1 MPMTAL
7 ANQIVAAVRGV
18 AGPSPAALHEPVFAG
33 QEIKYLT
40 ECIETGW
47 VSSVGRFVDQFE
59 QRLAEYTGARHAIAV
74 VNGTAALH
82 AALLA
87 VGVDADSE
95 VLVPALTFIGT
106 INPIVYCGAS
116 PHFIESSPDTLGV
129 NPDALDR
136 YLRDVAVIKDGACFN
151 RLTGARIS
159 ALLPV
164 HIFGHPIDMDALG
177 EVARRFSL
185 PVVEDAAEAI
195 GSYDKERRHAG
206 TLGSVG
212 TLSFNGNKTVTTGG
226 GGAIL
231 TNDTA
236 LAGRIK
242 HLSTTARVAHRWQ
255 FLHDMVGYNYR
266 LPNINAALGC
276 AQLEQL
282 DGFISRK
289 RRLTELY
296 AAAFQNI
303 QGLQVVREPKD
314 TRSNY
319 WLQSIM
325 LDSDKATERDVIL
338 EALNDAGYGAR
349 PVWRLMSTMPMFAS
363 CPRMSL
369 EATEDIEQRVIC
381 LPSGAG
387 LIQ

>member
-1 MPMTAL
+1 MSSFSD
-7 ANQIVAAVRGV
+7 QILAAVHDV
-18 AGPSPAALHEPVFAG
+18 VGPSPAALHEPVFAG
-33 QEIKYLT
+33 QEIKYLS

-47 VSSVGRFVDQFE
+47 VSSVGRFVDRFE
-59 QRLAEYTGARHAIAV
+59 QQLAEYTGARHAIAV

-87 VGVDADSE
+87 VEVDAGSE

-106 INPIVYCGAS
+106 VNPIVYCGAT

-129 NPDALDR
+129 DPDVLGR
-136 YLRDVAVIKDGACFN
+136 YLADIAVVSGGICRN

-159 ALLPV
+159 ALVPV
-164 HIFGHPIDMDALG
+164 HIFGHPIDMDALN

-195 GSYDKERRHAG
+195 GSYYKGRHAG
-206 TLGSVG
+206 TLGTVG
-212 TLSFNGNKTVTTGG
+212 TLSFNGNKTITTGG

-231 TNDTA
+231 TNDSA
-236 LAGRIK
+236 LAARIK

-282 DGFISRK
+282 DGFIARK
-289 RRLTELY
+289 RRLTEHY
-296 AAAFQNI
+296 AAAFGKI
-303 QGLQVVREPKD
+303 PGLRLIREPD
-314 TRSNY
+314 GTQSNY
-319 WLQSIM
+319 WLQSVM
-325 LDSDKATERDVIL
+325 LDPQHASERDGVL
-338 EALNDAGYGAR
+338 EALNDAGYAAR
-349 PVWRLMSTMPMFAS
+349 PVWRLMSTMPMFEA

-369 EATEDIEQRVIC
+369 AVTENIEQRVVS

-387 LIQ
+387 LIS

>member
-1 MPMTAL
+1 MNSL
-7 ANQIVAAVRGV
+7 SDQIVAAVRDV

-33 QEIKYLT
+33 QEIRYLS

-47 VSSVGRFVDQFE
+47 VSSVGRFVDRFE
-59 QRLAEYTGARHAIAV
+59 QQLAEYTGARHAIAV

-87 VGVDADSE
+87 VGVDAGSE

-106 INPIVYCGAS
+106 VNPIVYCGAT
-116 PHFIESSPDTLGV
+116 PHFIESAPDTFGV
-129 NPDALDR
+129 DPDALGR
-136 YLRDVAVIKDGACFN
+136 YLTSIAVVSDGICRN
-151 RLTGARIS
+151 RVTGARIS
-159 ALLPV
+159 ALVPV
-164 HIFGHPIDMDALG
+164 HIFGHPIDMDAIN
-177 EVARRFSL
+177 EVAHRFHL

-195 GSYDKERRHAG
+195 GSYDKGRHAG

-212 TLSFNGNKTVTTGG
+212 TLSFNGNKTITTGG

-231 TNDTA
+231 TNDSA

-242 HLSTTARVAHRWQ
+242 HLSTTARVPHRWQ

-282 DGFISRK
+282 DGFIARK
-289 RRLTELY
+289 RRLTERY
-296 AAAFQNI
+296 TTAFADI
-303 QGLQVVREPKD
+303 SGLKLIREPED

-325 LDSDKATERDVIL
+325 LDPPHASERDGIL
-338 EALNDAGYGAR
+338 EALNDAGYAAR
-349 PVWRLMSTMPMFAS
+349 PVWRLMNTMPMFEAS
-363 CPRMSL
+363 PRMPLTS
-369 EATEDIEQRVIC
+369 TEDIERRVIS

-387 LIQ
+387 LIS

>member
-1 MPMTAL
+1 MSSL
-7 ANQIVAAVRGV
+7 SHQVVAAVRDV

-33 QEIKYLT
+33 QEIKYLS

-47 VSSVGRFVDQFE
+47 VSSAGRFVDRFE
-59 QRLAEYTGARHAIAV
+59 QQLAEYTGARHAIAV

-87 VGVDADSE
+87 VGVDAGSE

-106 INPIVYCGAS
+106 VNPIVYCSAT

-129 NPDALDR
+129 DPDALGR
-136 YLRDVAVIKDGACFN
+136 YLAGIAVVSGGICRN

-159 ALLPV
+159 ALVPV
-164 HIFGHPIDMDALG
+164 HIFGHPIDMDALN

-195 GSYDKERRHAG
+195 GSYDKGRHAG

-212 TLSFNGNKTVTTGG
+212 TLSFNGNKTITTGG

-236 LAGRIK
+236 LASRIK

-282 DGFISRK
+282 DGFIARK

-296 AAAFQNI
+296 AAAFERI
-303 QGLQVVREPKD
+303 PGLRLIREPD
-314 TRSNY
+314 GTQSNY

-325 LDSDKATERDVIL
+325 LDPEHASERDGVL
-338 EALNDAGYGAR
+338 EALNDAGYAAR
-349 PVWRLMSTMPMFAS
+349 PVWRLMSTMPMFEA

-369 EATEDIEQRVIC
+369 TVTENIEQRVIS

-387 LIQ
+387 LIS

>member
-1 MPMTAL
+1 MTNL
-7 ANQIVAAVRGV
+7 ADQIVAAVRHV
-18 AGPSPAALHEPVFAG
+18 AGPAPAALHEPVFAG
-33 QEIKYLT
+33 HEIKYLS

-47 VSSVGRFVDQFE
+47 VSSVGRFVDRFE
-59 QRLAEYTGARHAIAV
+59 QQLAEYTGARHAIAV

-87 VGVDADSE
+87 VGVEAGSE

-106 INPIVYCGAS
+106 VNPIVYCGAR
-116 PHFIESSPDTLGV
+116 PHFIESSCDTLGV
-129 NPDALDR
+129 DPDALGR
-136 YLRDVAVIKDGACFN
+136 YLADIAVVSDGVCRN
-151 RLTGARIS
+151 RLTGARMS

-164 HIFGHPIDMDALG
+164 HIFGHPIDMDALN
-177 EVARRFSL
+177 EVAARFSL

-195 GSYDKERRHAG
+195 GSYDRGRHAG
-206 TLGSVG
+206 TLGAVG
-212 TLSFNGNKTVTTGG
+212 TLSFNGNKTITTGG

-231 TNDTA
+231 TNDAT

-242 HLSTTARVAHRWQ
+242 HLSTTARVPHRWQ

-282 DGFISRK
+282 DGFIACK
-289 RRLTELY
+289 RRLTDLY
-296 AAAFQNI
+296 TASFEKI
-303 QGLQVVREPKD
+303 PGLKLIREPKG
-314 TRSNY
+314 TKSNY

-325 LDSDKATERDVIL
+325 LDQQNATERDAIL
-338 EALNDAGYGAR
+338 EALNDAGYAAR
-349 PVWRLMSTMPMFAS
+349 PVWRLMSTMPMFEG
-363 CPRMSL
+363 CPRMPL
-369 EATEDIEQRVIC
+369 TVTEDIERRVIS

-387 LIQ
+387 LIS

>member
-1 MPMTAL
+1 MSSL
-7 ANQIVAAVRGV
+7 SHQVVAAVRHV
-18 AGPSPAALHEPVFAG
+18 AGPLPAALHEPVFAG
-33 QEIKYLT
+33 REIMYLS

-47 VSSVGRFVDQFE
+47 VSSAGRFVDRFE
-59 QRLAEYTGARHAIAV
+59 QQLAEYTGARHAIAV

-87 VGVDADSE
+87 VGVDAGSE

-106 INPIVYCGAS
+106 VNPIVYCGAT

-129 NPDALDR
+129 NPDTLAR
-136 YLRDVAVIKDGACFN
+136 YLADIAVVSGGTCRN
-151 RLTGARIS
+151 RLTGSRIS
-159 ALLPV
+159 ALVPV
-164 HIFGHPIDMDALG
+164 HIFGHPIDMDALN
-177 EVARRFSL
+177 EVARRFFL

-195 GSYDKERRHAG
+195 GSYDKGRHAG

-212 TLSFNGNKTVTTGG
+212 TLSFNGNKTITTGG

-236 LAGRIK
+236 LASRIK
-242 HLSTTARVAHRWQ
+242 HLSTTALVAHRWQ

-282 DGFISRK
+282 DGFIARK

-296 AAAFQNI
+296 AAAFERI
-303 QGLQVVREPKD
+303 PGLRLIREPD
-314 TRSNY
+314 GTQSNY

-325 LDSDKATERDVIL
+325 LDPRHASERDGVI
-338 EALNDAGYGAR
+338 EALNDAGYAAR
-349 PVWRLMSTMPMFAS
+349 PVWRLMSTMPMFEA

-369 EATEDIEQRVIC
+369 TVTEDIEQRVIS

-387 LIQ
+387 LIS

>member
-1 MPMTAL
+1 MSSFSD
-7 ANQIVAAVRGV
+7 QIVAAVREV
-18 AGPSPAALHEPVFAG
+18 VGPSPAALHEPVFAG
-33 QEIKYLT
+33 QEIKYLS

-47 VSSVGRFVDQFE
+47 VSSVGRFVDRFE
-59 QRLAEYTGARHAIAV
+59 QQLAEYTGARHAIAV

-82 AALLA
+82 AALLT
-87 VGVDADSE
+87 VDVDAGSE

-106 INPIVYCGAS
+106 VNPIVYCGAT

-129 NPDALDR
+129 DPDALVR
-136 YLRDVAVIKDGACFN
+136 YLADVAVVSGGVCRN

-164 HIFGHPIDMDALG
+164 HIFGHPLDMDALN
-177 EVARRFSL
+177 EVASRFSL

-195 GSYDKERRHAG
+195 GSYDKGRHAG

-212 TLSFNGNKTVTTGG
+212 TLSFNGNKTITTGG

-231 TNDTA
+231 TNDTV

-282 DGFISRK
+282 NGFIARK

-296 AAAFQNI
+296 AAAFEKNP
-303 QGLQVVREPKD
+303 GLRLIREPD
-314 TRSNY
+314 GTQSNY

-325 LDSDKATERDVIL
+325 LDPQYASERDVVL
-338 EALNDAGYGAR
+338 EALNDAGYAAR
-349 PVWRLMSTMPMFAS
+349 PVWRLMSTMPMFEA
-363 CPRMSL
+363 CPRMPL
-369 EATEDIEQRVIC
+369 TVTEDIEQRVIS

-387 LIQ
+387 LIS

>member
-1 MPMTAL
+1 MSL
-7 ANQIVAAVRGV
+7 FSDQIVAAVREV

-33 QEIKYLT
+33 QEIKYLS

-47 VSSVGRFVDQFE
+47 VSSVGRFVDRFE
-59 QRLAEYTGARHAIAV
+59 QQLAEYTGARHAIAV

-87 VGVDADSE
+87 VDVDAGSE

-106 INPIVYCGAS
+106 VNPIVYCGAT
-116 PHFIESSPDTLGV
+116 PHFIESSSATLGV
-129 NPDALDR
+129 DPDALAR
-136 YLRDVAVIKDGACFN
+136 YLSDIAVVTGGICRN

-164 HIFGHPIDMDALG
+164 HIFGHPIDMDALN
-177 EVARRFSL
+177 EVARRFGI

-195 GSYDKERRHAG
+195 GSYDKGRHAG

-212 TLSFNGNKTVTTGG
+212 TLSFNGNKTITTGG

-231 TNDTA
+231 TNDSG

-282 DGFISRK
+282 DGFIARK

-296 AAAFQNI
+296 AAAFEKNP
-303 QGLQVVREPKD
+303 GLRLIREPAG
-314 TRSNY
+314 TQSNY

-325 LDSDKATERDVIL
+325 LDPQHASERDVVL
-338 EALNDAGYGAR
+338 EALNDAGYAAR
-349 PVWRLMSTMPMFAS
+349 PVWRLMSTMPMFEA
-363 CPRMSL
+363 CPRMPL
-369 EATEDIEQRVIC
+369 TVTEDIEQRVIS

-387 LIQ
+387 LIS